1 MPYRQLASKS
11 ERPLNADI
19 QNLEQYLSGAEFD
32 EIFGMSKA
40 AFGKLAAWKQR
51 RMKQERDLF

>member
-1 MPYRQLASKS
+1 MS

-19 QNLEQYLSGAEFD
+19 QNLEQYLSGTEFN

-40 AFGKLAAWKQR
+40 AFGKLPEWVQIRK
-51 RMKQERDLF
+51 KQERDLI